1 MKLTEKLLPKSIS
14 IFLILMFLLSF
25 STIFMSGCS
34 SSKASEEKSKSKKKK
49 STSEE
54 EEEETEK
61 EETKEDKKEDDHK
74 DEKAEKKDEKKDEKK
89 AEKKDEKA
97 EKGPSGEEIW
107 KDLMEGNKH
116 FVAGTHTTPKL
127 ISMRQGLVN
136 GQKPKAIILG
146 CADSRV
152 PPELLFDKNL
162 GEIFVVR
169 DAGNIPDPVV
179 LGSIEYAVEHLH
191 ANLIVILGHESC
203 GAVAAAVSD
212 EEMPTKNLQAI
223 VDRIKPAFEGST
235 ACPLG
240 GKSNMDCVKLNI
252 DRSAE
257 EVLKQSPIIKEAVK
271 DGLTIVKAVYK
282 LDTGEVTRLN

>member
-1 MKLTEKLLPKSIS
+1 ML
-14 IFLILMFLLSF
+14 LLSF

-49 STSEE
+49 SAPEE
-54 EEEETEK
+54 EEEPEK
-61 EETKEDKKEDDHK
+61 EEAKEEKKDSESK
-74 DEKAEKKDEKKDEKK
+74 DEKAEKKDDKKDEKV
-89 AEKKDEKA
+89 

-127 ISMRQGLVN
+127 IAMRQGLVN

-271 DGLTIVKAVYK
+271 NGLTIVKAVYK

>member
-1 MKLTEKLLPKSIS
+1 MYLIEKLLPKSVS
-14 IFLILMFLLSF
+14 IFLILMLLLSF
-25 STIFMSGCS
+25 SNVFLSGCS
-34 SSKASEEKSKSKKKK
+34 SSKASEEKSKTKKKK
-49 STSEE
+49 TASEDEE
-54 EEEETEK
+54 EPEK
-61 EETKEDKKEDDHK
+61 EE
-74 DEKAEKKDEKKDEKK
+74 AKDEKKDEEHSG
-89 AEKKDEKA
+89 EKKDEKVENKEGKKEDHGDEKV

-127 ISMRQGLVN
+127 ISMRQGLVK

-203 GAVAAAVSD
+203 GAVAAAVSG

-235 ACPLG
+235 SCPLG

-252 DRSAE
+252 DRSAD

-271 DGLTIVKAVYK
+271 EGLTIVKAVYD

>member
-1 MKLTEKLLPKSIS
+1 MKLTVKLLPKSIS
-14 IFLILMFLLSF
+14 IFLILMLLLSF
-25 STIFMSGCS
+25 STVFMSGCS

-49 STSEE
+49 SAAEE
-54 EEEETEK
+54 EEEPEK
-61 EETKEDKKEDDHK
+61 EEAKEEKKDEDQK
-74 DEKAEKKDEKKDEKK
+74 TEKTEKSEKAEKKGDKKDEKV
-89 AEKKDEKA
+89 
-97 EKGPSGEEIW
+97 EKGLSGEEIW
-107 KDLMEGNKH
+107 KDLMVGNKH

-127 ISMRQGLVN
+127 VSMRQSLVN

-271 DGLTIVKAVYK
+271 EGLTIVKAVYK